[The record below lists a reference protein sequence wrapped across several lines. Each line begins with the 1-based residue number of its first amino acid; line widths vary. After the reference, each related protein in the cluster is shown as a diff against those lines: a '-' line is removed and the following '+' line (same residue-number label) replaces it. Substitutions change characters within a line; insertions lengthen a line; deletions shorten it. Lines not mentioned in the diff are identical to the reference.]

1 MFDVFRKDLTVYRT
15 GEGKYINGLWEDGAT
30 SSFTIKASIQA
41 TDAEIMQT
49 LPEGERTKESYTL
62 FTGNSLKTSEVNKSK
77 PDVVII
83 EGERYQ
89 VIRVTAHQNLKYPT
103 AHYEVL
109 VTKENIDAN

>member
-1 MFDVFRKDLTVYRT
+1 MFDVFRRDLTVYRI
-15 GEGKYINGLWEDGAT
+15 GQGQYANGIWQDGANT
-30 SSFTIKASIQA
+30 SIIIKASVQA

-62 FTGNSLKTSEVNKSK
+62 FTNTKLETSKVNNSK
-77 PDVVII
+77 PDVVMI

-109 VTKENIDAN
+109 VVRENVDAN